1 MNTIILTLALIF
13 MANPSGQNNDTAVV
27 AESEE
32 VVLASDLITAIRQ
45 IDIMSVNLLLA
56 EGAYVDSVD
65 VNGNTPLMV
74 ASRIGNPRI
83 VRILLAHD
91 PSINAKN
98 LKGET
103 ALMIAAENGQ
113 VHIARQLIVRGAH
126 LDERNQQGLNAREI
140 ALRNGHT
147 QIVNLLE
154 SEPDGFIAR

>member
-32 VVLASDLITAIRQ
+32 VVLASALITAIRQ
-45 IDIMSVNLLLA
+45 IDILSVNLLLA

-91 PSINAKN
+91 PRSNAEN

-103 ALMIAAENGQ
+103 GQMIAAENGQ
-113 VHIARQLIVRGAH
+113 VHIARQRLVGGAH
-126 LDERNQQGLNAREI
+126 LDEASQQGSNAREI
-140 ALRNGHT
+140 ALRTG
-147 QIVNLLE
+147 QARIVNLLQ
-154 SEPDGFIAR
+154 SSAD

>member
-13 MANPSGQNNDTAVV
+13 MANASGQNNDTADV

-32 VVLASDLITAIRQ
+32 VVLTSDLNTAIRQ
-45 IDIMSVNLLLA
+45 IDILSVNLHLA

-91 PSINAKN
+91 PSIHAKN
-98 LKGET
+98 MKGET
-103 ALMIAAENGQ
+103 ALMIAAANGR
-113 VHIARQLIVRGAH
+113 VDLARKCIIRG
-126 LDERNQQGLNAREI
+126 
-140 ALRNGHT
+140 
-147 QIVNLLE
+147 
-154 SEPDGFIAR
+154 

>member
-13 MANPSGQNNDTAVV
+13 MTSPSGQENDTAVV
-27 AESEE
+27 AETEE

-65 VNGNTPLMV
+65 ANGNTPLML

-91 PSINAKN
+91 PNINAKN

-113 VHIARQLIVRGAH
+113 YHIARQLVVRGAH
-126 LDERNQQGLNAREI
+126 LDERNNEGFNAREI
-140 ALRNGHT
+140 ALRNG
-147 QIVNLLE
+147 QAQVANLLE
-154 SEPDGFIAR
+154 SEPDDIIAR